1 MIAEHILYFNSNYII
16 YKYKLYWHNQMKAE
30 QNKIASYNDEI
41 FPQD

>member
-1 MIAEHILYFNSNYII
+1 
-16 YKYKLYWHNQMKAE
+16 MKAE